1 MIASNQNSINDLLI
15 DNRIVFLTGEIT
27 QEIANDFMVKL
38 LYLASLD
45 ASKDIN
51 VYLNTPGGDTQ
62 AMSSIIDV
70 MRFVKSDIS
79 VVNLSCAYS
88 AGSLILANGTKGK
101 RYMLPSAK
109 VMIHQVS
116 LITAKNKWNQDELT
130 DVTLQ
135 ILDTQNYYVNSMI
148 DNTKMTREQLLE
160 FMNKDTYL
168 NARECIELGI
178 IDKILED

>member
-1 MIASNQNSINDLLI
+1 MNINEKINLNDLLI
-15 DNRIVFLTGEIT
+15 DQRIVFLIGEIT
-27 QEIANDFMVKL
+27 QEVANDFMLKL

-45 ASKDIN
+45 AEKDIKI
-51 VYLNTPGGDTQ
+51 YLNTPGGDTN
-62 AMSSIIDV
+62 AMSAIIDV
-70 MRFVKSDIS
+70 MKFVKNDIAI
-79 VVNLSCAYS
+79 VNLSCAYS

-116 LITAKNKWNQDELT
+116 LITGKNKWNRDELT

-135 ILDTQNYYVNSMI
+135 ILDTQNYYINSMI